1 VFAYLLASGLTLG
14 ALYALAAVGL
24 VIVVKA
30 TSVVNLAQGEMFMF
44 GGFFGFLFHV
54 QLGLPYLP
62 SLLLAVAAAFLMG
75 GLVYHAAFRPLMKSG
90 LVSVLLA
97 SIAVSFILKGV
108 ARAIW
113 GGVGDYVPFPPMFSG
128 PSIQFGGVIVL
139 PQQLVVLASSLV
151 LLIGVASFFR
161 FTDTGK
167 WMQAMADNAKAA
179 TLVGIPIDR
188 LQHLT
193 FALSAGAAGAA
204 AVLMAPLTQLY
215 PDIGF
220 GIFVKA
226 FAGAALGGLSSLP
239 GAVLG
244 GFLVGLI
251 ESFVAGYVGS
261 KYQDVSAFVVIMFAL
276 LFLPRGIL
284 GGAAMR
290 KI

>member
-1 VFAYLLASGLTLG
+1 MFAYLLASGLTLG
-14 ALYALAAVGL
+14 AIYSLAAVGL
-24 VIVVKA
+24 VIVVKS

-44 GGFFGFLFHV
+44 GGFFGYLFHV
-54 QLGLPYLP
+54 QLGLPYFV
-62 SLLLAVAAAFLMG
+62 SLLGAVAGAFVLGAA
-75 GLVYHAAFRPLMKSG
+75 VYHGAFRPLMKSG

-97 SIAVSFILKGV
+97 AIAVAFILKGV

-113 GGVGDYVPFPPMFSG
+113 GGAGDYVPFPPMFEG
-128 PSIQFGGVIVL
+128 APLDIAGVIVL
-139 PQQLVVLASSLV
+139 PQQLVVLVSSIV
-151 LLIGVASFFR
+151 LLIGVSSFFR
-161 FTDTGK
+161 FTRTGK
-167 WMQAMADNAKAA
+167 WMQAMADNTKAA

-188 LQHLT
+188 LLHLT
-193 FALSAGAAGAA
+193 FALSAAAAAAA

-226 FAGAALGGLSSLP
+226 FAGAVLGGLSSLP

>member
-1 VFAYLLASGLTLG
+1 MFAYLLASGLTLG

-62 SLLLAVAAAFLMG
+62 SLLLAVAAAFVMG

-113 GGVGDYVPFPPMFSG
+113 GGVGDYFVSADVLGPVDPVRRRHRAAAAARRAGIEPRPPHRRC
-128 PSIQFGGVIVL
+128 I
-139 PQQLVVLASSLV
+139 
-151 LLIGVASFFR
+151 LLR

-167 WMQAMADNAKAA
+167 WMQAMADNVKAA

-193 FALSAGAAGAA
+193 FALGAGAAGAA

-251 ESFVAGYVGS
+251 EYV
-261 KYQDVSAFVVIMFAL
+261 
-276 LFLPRGIL
+276 RGRL
-284 GGAAMR
+284 CRQQVPGRVGLRGHNVRPAVPAARHPGRRAMR